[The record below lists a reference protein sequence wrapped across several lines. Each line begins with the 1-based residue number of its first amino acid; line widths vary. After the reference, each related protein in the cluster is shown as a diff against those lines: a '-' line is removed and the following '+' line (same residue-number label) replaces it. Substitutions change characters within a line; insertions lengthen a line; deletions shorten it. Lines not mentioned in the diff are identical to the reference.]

1 MAPTNTHNQVL
12 AFCFGALIMALS
24 FSSFRAPGS
33 VGILEIGLLFV
44 IGVYVFINFI
54 LKPGK
59 IYYLTLLPIFFLLVF
74 VFPITIF
81 NYFFD
86 FYGTHL
92 PTLFALFFAF
102 LVGTTVF
109 HFSEAEVKSLTY
121 GLAIISICS
130 MLYIILSGELIG
142 TITRVLFLSSNPNQ
156 LALYGLAGA
165 FIIAKNIE
173 NQRIAIPSIIVTL
186 LYGLISLSD
195 SLFLAMVVS
204 TLFYFLIISLERDL
218 FIQIFVPLTILL
230 LIIFININIDLGE
243 FIRALIREADEG
255 GTRFDLF
262 NYGFDAY
269 LSSPILGHGAGS
281 FAGKFYPFGR
291 FEAHNT
297 VIDLL
302 TIGGPILVAIL
313 YLPIFGGIYI
323 YLKNRRY
330 LAATIL
336 LGLIVFSFFHF
347 TARHPIVWVVWGIT
361 LRDIYFKYQNVWN
374 LRPNF

>member
-1 MAPTNTHNQVL
+1 MEYFLLASYMLIQYQNMAPTNTHNQVL

-195 SLFLAMVVS
+195 SLFLAIVLS

-230 LIIFININIDLGE
+230 LIIFININIDLENLLELLLGRPM
-243 FIRALIREADEG
+243 RAAQGLIYLIMVSMHILAP
-255 GTRFDLF
+255 RFLVM
-262 NYGFDAY
+262 AEV
-269 LSSPILGHGAGS
+269 LS
-281 FAGKFYPFGR
+281 KFYPFGR
-291 FEAHNT
+291 FEAHT
-297 VIDLL
+297 KVIDLL

-323 YLKNRRY
+323 YLKDRRY

-336 LGLIVFSFFHF
+336 LGLIVFVFS
-347 TARHPIVWVVWGIT
+347 
-361 LRDIYFKYQNVWN
+361 LYC
-374 LRPNF
+374 